1 MSVNIELE
9 DNMSLQEVAAMQDEG
24 FSVLRS
30 AHVGNARGYNLAV
43 ASVGIPMLLVDHN
56 IATQTPDE
64 PGDRNYLPGS
74 IVTREGLS
82 PLALSSYGGIA
93 LQTQV
98 EGGQYLDVLHM
109 DALRSAFPATNM
121 FTNTQ
126 YVRNNESIAGQVAAV
141 ALERAPQ
148 LFSRVVESDGKV
160 RKAADSFAG
169 LVESYGLLQLNDNP
183 RNERGVLLPN
193 EVDILIN
200 FIVEALGSGRDTQY
214 HLSGPDMQNYIK
226 DRRMRASLDAL
237 YAYVREEASFG
248 PQLPEDLNVKL
259 VPSDAARFVTT
270 KDRTGQLYTIFD
282 WLAYAERVSEERRDF
297 FTSDAAQDPEQ
308 RETFIQEVGV
318 KTLQISEALGA
329 AVLDASEIFVPPQ
342 AAPYVSQ
349 HDVIKKGL
357 LMPAQ
362 NTHLPLRELRSIG
375 KRLDK
380 IREVQ

>member
-1 MSVNIELE
+1 
-9 DNMSLQEVAAMQDEG
+9 
-24 FSVLRS
+24 
-30 AHVGNARGYNLAV
+30 
-43 ASVGIPMLLVDHN
+43 
-56 IATQTPDE
+56 
-64 PGDRNYLPGS
+64 
-74 IVTREGLS
+74 
-82 PLALSSYGGIA
+82 
-93 LQTQV
+93 
-98 EGGQYLDVLHM
+98 
-109 DALRSAFPATNM
+109 
-121 FTNTQ
+121 
-126 YVRNNESIAGQVAAV
+126 
-141 ALERAPQ
+141 
-148 LFSRVVESDGKV
+148 
-160 RKAADSFAG
+160 
-169 LVESYGLLQLNDNP
+169 
-183 RNERGVLLPN
+183 
-193 EVDILIN
+193 
-200 FIVEALGSGRDTQY
+200 
-214 HLSGPDMQNYIK
+214 
-226 DRRMRASLDAL
+226 MRASLDAL